1 MYNSGLNENGNI
13 GFGGYTTNNFYNNYN
28 KTNLLHTKY
37 HNMNQTEVPQ
47 MKFGNKQG
55 SLNLNLIKNL
65 DLNYIIKT
73 NNILP
78 LEKISQNLIY
88 SDIKEEDYEDKNI
101 PKLLKTFQYALEY
114 LNEKQSKLEE
124 TNQKLDIEYNQ
135 LINQSYELEEK
146 LKKNKI
152 EISKN
157 SKEKKEKEMLLVTYE
172 SIVNFN
178 CNLPENLNIITKN
191 INANFE
197 EGTTTLDRATY
208 QGELRGKFFC
218 HICNGKYFNTESRLE
233 SHMKRRHLAQMKSN
247 LKKEREEKK
256 EEEMLEFD
264 KKLEETKNYFQ
275 NIIQQKNEMFSKA
288 KYEDE
293 INMMKR
299 ENEEKMKNMM
309 DYTKNFSEDMKNI
322 FQSYMIQQE
331 QNNKNIMNLANA
343 ASNKEKEKNEPQKI
357 IIENPSENQI
367 NKLTNSIAQFGEIL
381 KQQNDKNNEN
391 LQKENEMLKN
401 KLEILENKS
410 KILDNNYN
418 QIYKNINYERNI
430 NYYNNQN
437 NNSEIPNNNIN
448 LNNSPKNIN
457 INPNN
462 NAQNKNNNMIIED
475 DENDKIDINKNII
488 LNNPKQ
494 KYLTNNYD
502 NPNPNPNQNKI
513 INIEDN
519 PYQEPSKNPQQINIQ
534 RERNPQ
540 NDNQDNN
547 QENKKMINY
556 ILSSSLNESNI
567 NPKQINNNN
576 IEENNNKNLIKIK
589 REESPNKNNNNFN
602 KTAPSGFKKRI
613 FKPIEQNNL
622 LNSST
627 MKELDIFYANFMNR
641 DQPLMEEE
649 KPNPKEYLKELIP
662 EDKKQDKDEI
672 SENANKLIEDKTKKE
687 HYLIIDDLKNK
698 DKKELLDIIDKT
710 MQNINEVNAN
720 NKILQLYYE
729 TTQKAIDLK
738 LYEEEAK
745 MMKNAYDNKGE
756 LKRSRSSSKAKIV
769 IQQAEKEI
777 FDNQ

>member
-275 NIIQQKNEMFSKA
+275 NIIQQKNEIFSKA

-299 ENEEKMKNMM
+299 ENEEKMRNMM

-418 QIYKNINYERNI
+418 QIYRNINYERNI

-437 NNSEIPNNNIN
+437 NNEIPNNNIN

-457 INPNN
+457 INLNN
-462 NAQNKNNNMIIED
+462 NLPNKNKNNNMIIED
-475 DENDKIDINKNII
+475 DENDKIDN
-488 LNNPKQ
+488 NNPKQ

-502 NPNPNPNQNKI
+502 NPNPNPNPNQNKI
-513 INIEDN
+513 INIEVN

-567 NPKQINNNN
+567 NPQQINNNN
-576 IEENNNKNLIKIK
+576 IEVNNNKNLIKIK

>member
-1 MYNSGLNENGNI
+1 MYNSGLNESGNI

-28 KTNLLHTKY
+28 KTNLLHKKY

-299 ENEEKMKNMM
+299 ENEEKMRNMM

-418 QIYKNINYERNI
+418 QIYRNINYERNI

-437 NNSEIPNNNIN
+437 NNEIPNNNIN

-475 DENDKIDINKNII
+475 DENDKIDNNKNII

-494 KYLTNNYD
+494 KFLTNNYD

-519 PYQEPSKNPQQINIQ
+519 PYQEPNKNPQQINIQ

-540 NDNQDNN
+540 NVNQDNN

-567 NPKQINNNN
+567 NPQQINNN

-687 HYLIIDDLKNK
+687 HYLLIDDLKNK

>member
-275 NIIQQKNEMFSKA
+275 NIIQQKNEIFSKA

-299 ENEEKMKNMM
+299 ENEEKMRNMM

-418 QIYKNINYERNI
+418 QIYRNINYERNI

-437 NNSEIPNNNIN
+437 NNEIPNNNIN

-457 INPNN
+457 INLNN
-462 NAQNKNNNMIIED
+462 NLPNKNKNNNMIIED
-475 DENDKIDINKNII
+475 DENDKIDN
-488 LNNPKQ
+488 NNPKQ

-502 NPNPNPNQNKI
+502 NPNPNPNPNQNKI
-513 INIEDN
+513 INIEVN

-567 NPKQINNNN
+567 NPQQINNNN
-576 IEENNNKNLIKIK
+576 IEVNNNKNLIKIK

-687 HYLIIDDLKNK
+687 HYLLIDDLKNK